1 MSSRIKNGDNPA
13 SVFNLS
19 VTTLKRLRTTDPGFS
34 RRIVR
39 DLEDY
44 DRKKE
49 SPKEQSLECAA
60 FEEKLRQLEE
70 CLKGQRNV

>member
-1 MSSRIKNGDNPA
+1 MSSRIGNGDNPA

-19 VTTLKRLRTTDPGFS
+19 VITLKRLRTTDPVFS

-39 DLEDY
+39 YLEDY

-70 CLKGQRNV
+70 CIKGQRNV

>member
-1 MSSRIKNGDNPA
+1 MSSRIGNGDNPA

-19 VTTLKRLRTTDPGFS
+19 DTTLKRLRTIDTGFS

-44 DRKKE
+44 DQKRE

-70 CLKGQRNV
+70 CIKGQKNV

>member
-1 MSSRIKNGDNPA
+1 MSSRIENGDNPA

-19 VTTLKRLRTTDPGFS
+19 VTTLKRLRTTDPGLS

-44 DRKKE
+44 KRKKE

-60 FEEKLRQLEE
+60 LEEKLRQLEE
-70 CLKGQRNV
+70 CIKGQRNV